1 MRQTGQSVL
10 SAMSA
15 EVRSGRYA
23 RCAKREWMVMAM
35 GKKLTNGKISIG
47 AYMFPDR
54 KKPCLCIEEGNEIVV
69 YGHFNTID
77 GADKFMDKL
86 GRLVGAEMEG
96 AEDAK

>member
-1 MRQTGQSVL
+1 
-10 SAMSA
+10 
-15 EVRSGRYA
+15 
-23 RCAKREWMVMAM
+23 MVMAM
-35 GKKLTNGKISIG
+35 DKKLTNGKISIG